1 MIRSIGK
8 LTLVT
13 ILTAVV
19 LGLPIAASAQ
29 NTPAPTPAAP
39 ATPDAKPKATRFS
52 GKLEA
57 VDKVN
62 KTITVGVDIKRVVDV
77 TSTTKITKAGK
88 PATLDDG
95 VVGEDIS
102 VSYIKTGDGA
112 TAKYTARFIRFG
124 AAMKKPE
131 APSTPATAPK

>member
-29 NTPAPTPAAP
+29 DKTAPTPAAP
-39 ATPDAKPKATRFS
+39 AAPDAKPKATRFS

-62 KTITVGVDIKRVVDV
+62 KTITVGVEVKRVVDV
-77 TSTTKITKAGK
+77 TSNTKMTKGGK

-95 VVGEDIS
+95 VVGEDVG
-102 VSYIKTGDGA
+102 VSYVKTGEGA
-112 TAKYTARFIRFG
+112 DAKYTARFIRFG
-124 AAMKKPE
+124 ATMKKPE